1 MDCGGIFFRK
11 KCIFGGR
18 KRVVSSVGLEHYLDR
33 VGVTGSIPVQPTKKR
48 LSQLFETAS
57 LLFFVPHWRLTFNIN
72 CVRPN
77 SFDPK
82 SDQFAFFQKI

>member
-33 VGVTGSIPVQPTKKR
+33 VGVTGSTPVQPNFARHSKSRAFRGIATAGFLYR
-48 LSQLFETAS
+48 LSV
-57 LLFFVPHWRLTFNIN
+57 LLLLMFI
-72 CVRPN
+72 
-77 SFDPK
+77 
-82 SDQFAFFQKI
+82 